1 MGFSY
6 NVFTGKLDQTDKRVV
21 EQSISTSS
29 TITNIYNGVGFNVPG
44 PYANDADADANGV
57 AVGDLYYISSGNVTV
72 RQV

>member
-6 NVFTGKLDQTDKRVV
+6 NIFTGKLDQTDKRVV

-44 PYANDADADANGV
+44 PYSNDADAATAGV

-72 RQV
+72 RLV